1 MVASL
6 ADMASIALSVPTAIP
21 PRGILQLIA
30 HKVSLAIV
38 RWKQK
43 IFPEMFRP
51 ALGSCPSPPDFHD
64 AQKATDTCTLK
75 CSMRSIHQANARIL
89 GFWL

>member
-51 ALGSCPSPPDFHD
+51 ALGSCPSPPVRIPRPTVNEQGRHD
-64 AQKATDTCTLK
+64 P
-75 CSMRSIHQANARIL
+75 
-89 GFWL
+89 F